1 MYILLTKGATVAL
14 VNWVRVSGDSESN
27 LEAKDKAT
35 SNLYRRAQRIQVYGH
50 KPKCK
55 LRERTSWCLRHMKSF
70 HLNMAQ
76 AYQNLTETNQV
87 KCKPHLCPW
96 SYLFS
101 RFCQFRKAICV
112 HNPKDIYPLEP
123 RQRALALKVP
133 AASESAGAHLLCKF
147 RPSQWGIS
155 GCPVFYKQLF

>member
-55 LRERTSWCLRHMKSF
+55 LRERTS
-70 HLNMAQ
+70 
-76 AYQNLTETNQV
+76 
-87 KCKPHLCPW
+87 
-96 SYLFS
+96 
-101 RFCQFRKAICV
+101 
-112 HNPKDIYPLEP
+112 
-123 RQRALALKVP
+123 
-133 AASESAGAHLLCKF
+133 
-147 RPSQWGIS
+147 
-155 GCPVFYKQLF
+155 